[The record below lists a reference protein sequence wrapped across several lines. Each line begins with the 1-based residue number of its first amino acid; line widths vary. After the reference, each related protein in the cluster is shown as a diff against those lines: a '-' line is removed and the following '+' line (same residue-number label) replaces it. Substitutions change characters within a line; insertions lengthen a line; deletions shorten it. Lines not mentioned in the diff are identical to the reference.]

1 VYKHPKDPSGPLFCV
16 IVTVHILKNFRNNW
30 LNQKPSNDMK
40 FPDFELSDIIR
51 LASFNAI
58 KELHAKEKNQL
69 LKYCYSLSLK
79 ALYPITIEHQ
89 NVKLVLQ
96 IIAVICYNAK
106 NYIFDILNC
115 KSKFSKKACNI
126 LYVSK
131 YSCPFERRIL
141 KSSKIFVRQTIS
153 LKKQVFL
160 AVFKIGCPKLSF
172 KLDM

>member
-115 KSKFSKKACNI
+115 KSKFSKKNKYCIPLNTKNYEFLLNEVNI
-126 LYVSK
+126 FIITY
-131 YSCPFERRIL
+131 P
-141 KSSKIFVRQTIS
+141 T
-153 LKKQVFL
+153 
-160 AVFKIGCPKLSF
+160 
-172 KLDM
+172 